1 MDVRHVPAIY
11 DSSEYE
17 SAFHGHGFYITKIG
31 VLGEPALQRH
41 LSIQLNVGAA
51 NLHIGDLHVLDQ
63 PDAWHWLLLFP
74 PKPIKRIPSHRSK
87 STASTRCLRLATAAS
102 KRAGIVS

>member
-31 VLGEPALQRH
+31 VFDEPALQRH
-41 LSIQLNVGAA
+41 LST
-51 NLHIGDLHVLDQ
+51 D
-63 PDAWHWLLLFP
+63 
-74 PKPIKRIPSHRSK
+74 
-87 STASTRCLRLATAAS
+87 
-102 KRAGIVS
+102 

>member
-41 LSIQLNVGAA
+41 LST
-51 NLHIGDLHVLDQ
+51 D
-63 PDAWHWLLLFP
+63 
-74 PKPIKRIPSHRSK
+74 
-87 STASTRCLRLATAAS
+87 
-102 KRAGIVS
+102 

>member
-31 VLGEPALQRH
+31 VFGEPALQRH
-41 LSIQLNVGAA
+41 LSTDWSNSTWVLPACTSETCMCWINQMLG
-51 NLHIGDLHVLDQ
+51 IGCFSFYRNRSSEFLLITPSLQHEHVV
-63 PDAWHWLLLFP
+63 FG
-74 PKPIKRIPSHRSK
+74 SSN
-87 STASTRCLRLATAAS
+87 CC
-102 KRAGIVS
+102 